1 MVLILLTAI
10 TVLAV
15 AAVLLLIVLLIRSG
29 KPGAHDAAPILQAL
43 AQSEAALREEAG
55 KSRQEASSESKET
68 RQELSTN
75 LMASMKAVTEAF
87 ATASEQSLKQATALR
102 EEIQKS
108 IGTLSESTRSQL
120 MDIATASANTLGAH
134 TQKVDQLLES
144 VTAGLEGIR
153 KTLDEKIA
161 AFQGSNAEEALKGRK
176 EMSDTLRGFSET
188 MHRQFASTTDATTKQ
203 FEAFSTQIL
212 SLTTANE
219 VKMETIRT
227 SVESRLQ
234 TLQDENGKKLEEMRQ
249 TVDEKLHATLEKRL
263 GESFLAV
270 SSQLE
275 SVHKGLGEM
284 KALGAGVGDL
294 KRVLSG
300 VKTRGILGEVLLGSL
315 LEQVLT
321 PEQYEKNA
329 CVREGSAERV
339 DYAIRMPGRD
349 ETRSQVYLPIDSKF
363 PLEDFQR
370 LQDAYEQ
377 SDLVQIE
384 QQLKQL
390 EARIKNEGKSIASKY
405 INPPDTTDFAILFL
419 PNENLYAEV
428 IRRAGLQD
436 FLYREC
442 RVVVCGPT
450 NLAGLL
456 NSLSMGFRTLAI
468 AKKSSEVWETLGV
481 VKTQFGAFAD
491 LLEGVKSKLIQTTNK
506 IDAAATKARTIERK
520 LRTVEAL
527 PIPESENIDELSLPA
542 YTALPEGEDDDQEAS
557 G

>member
-1 MVLILLTAI
+1 MVLILLTVS
-10 TVLAV
+10 TVLLV
-15 AAVLLLIVLLIRSG
+15 AAVILLILLFIRAG
-29 KPGAHDAAPILQAL
+29 KSGAHDATPILDAL
-43 AQSEAALREEAG
+43 AKSEIALREETF
-55 KSRQEASSESKET
+55 KSRQEASSASKET
-68 RQELSTN
+68 RQELSST
-75 LMASMKAVTEAF
+75 LIGSFAS
-87 ATASEQSLKQATALR
+87 ASEQSLKQAAALR

-108 IGTLSESTRSQL
+108 IGSISESTR
-120 MDIATASANTLGAH
+120 
-134 TQKVDQLLES
+134 
-144 VTAGLEGIR
+144 AGMEGIR
-153 KTLDEKIA
+153 KTVDEKLTS
-161 AFQGSNAEEALKGRK
+161 FQGSHAEEAQKGRK
-176 EMSDTLRGFSET
+176 EMGDTLQRFSDT
-188 MHRQFASTTDATTKQ
+188 MHKQ
-203 FEAFSTQIL
+203 FETFNNQIL

-219 VKMETIRT
+219 AKMEAVRV
-227 SVESRLQ
+227 SVETRLQ
-234 TLQDENGKKLEEMRQ
+234 SIQDENGKKLEEMRQ

-300 VKTRGILGEVLLGSL
+300 VKTRGVLGEVLLGSL

-321 PEQYEKNA
+321 TEQYEKNA

-339 DYAIRMPGRD
+339 DYAIKMPGQD
-349 ETRSQVYLPIDSKF
+349 EARGQVYLPIDSKF

-377 SDLVQIE
+377 ADLIQIE

-390 EARIKNEGKSIASKY
+390 ETRIKGEGKSIAAKY
-405 INPPDTTDFAILFL
+405 INPPTTTDFAILFL
-419 PNENLYAEV
+419 PNENLFAEV
-428 IRRAGLQD
+428 IRRPGLQE

-442 RVVVCGPT
+442 KVVVCGPT

-491 LLEGVKSKLIQTTNK
+491 LLEGVKAKLIQTTNK

-520 LRTVEAL
+520 LRKVEAL
-527 PIPESENIDELSLPA
+527 PIPESENIDEIALEA
-542 YTALPEGEDDDQEAS
+542 YTALPEGEVEDPEPA